1 MNSFVKRL
9 LPVIA
14 GSLLFSGAALA
25 MGGDSRRSL
34 IAAAV
39 GFLAPASQAIA
50 PIKRASPGD
59 ERGLL
64 GRWPSWFYAD
74 WA

>member
-39 GFLAPASQAIA
+39 GFLALGIA
-50 PIKRASPGD
+50 GDRA
-59 ERGLL
+59 
-64 GRWPSWFYAD
+64 Y
-74 WA
+74 